1 MIDPSSPPPR
11 GCTKEYIRYLTLRY
25 LVQQIPFRILTLLL
39 IVVDIALIV
48 AGTVIEWQPERCLSE
63 RATSRII
70 NAVDLGISLYFVL
83 EISIRIFALR
93 PKIFFSRKSWFNVV
107 DFCIVAVTFAS
118 GVAHTVIAR
127 LSTDVE
133 ICKGTWGT
141 VRILVILRVFRFFR
155 LLRMLRLFTEHY
167 QLKKA
172 FRQKVSQVDI
182 K

>member
-1 MIDPSSPPPR
+1 MESLSVFQAETQAKFFFSIESPR
-11 GCTKEYIRYLTLRY
+11 
-25 LVQQIPFRILTLLL
+25 
-39 IVVDIALIV
+39 
-48 AGTVIEWQPERCLSE
+48 
-63 RATSRII
+63 
-70 NAVDLGISLYFVL
+70 
-83 EISIRIFALR
+83 RIFALR

-172 FRQKVSQVDI
+172 FRQKVSQVKCSSLSTSEPQFVTMSDSFTVLFGRI
-182 K
+182 VDVSAL